1 MVQKLIQ
8 IGNSVGVI
16 IPQVFRNE
24 AGLKPGDEVEV
35 KLKGGDVVLSKPRKN
50 LARGVN
56 AKFMKMVDEF
66 INEHEDVL
74 KELAHR

>member
-8 IGNSVGVI
+8 IGNSVGLI

-35 KLKGGDVVLSKPRKN
+35 KLKGDDVVLSKSKKN
-50 LARGVN
+50 LIGGVN
-56 AKFMKMVDEF
+56 AKFMEMVEEF
-66 INEHEDVL
+66 IEEHEDVL
-74 KELAHR
+74 KKLAHR

>member
-1 MVQKLIQ
+1 MIQKLIQ

-35 KLKGGDVVLSKPRKN
+35 KLKGTDVVFSKSKKK
-50 LARGVN
+50 LTGGVN
-56 AKFMKMVDEF
+56 VKFIKIVDEF

-74 KELAHR
+74 KELANR